1 MKQLESIQ
9 TVVRELSRR
18 ELSAAEASLIFRR
31 SSSRFR
37 HRFTAVVG
45 VNFRTARMRAKLD
58 RGAHLLI
65 GTRLSIAEISARLG
79 YSDRSK
85 FEKAFK
91 RVRGMTPTE
100 FRRRHGDR

>member
-1 MKQLESIQ
+1 MKQSGSIQ
-9 TVVRELSRR
+9 TVLRELTHRD
-18 ELSAAEASLIFRR
+18 LPAAEAASIFRR

-37 HRFTAVVG
+37 HRFTAVMG

-65 GTRLSIAEISARLG
+65 ETRLSVAEISARLG

-100 FRRRHGDR
+100 FRRRQGD